1 MAPLWLRPAV
11 WAAAVLVAVAAAV
24 SPSGT
29 ARAEDRATIARNL
42 AENILGKGMVR
53 SSRLIEDGRAVALV
67 WESATFKATNSV
79 AVTRELL
86 QAEVQLAVGAIFHV
100 LRDVEGVQF
109 VIVHG
114 HRRLCAGRASRVRP
128 LLIRYARD
136 LDG

>member
-11 WAAAVLVAVAAAV
+11 WALGVLVAAAV
-24 SPSGT
+24 SPSGNA
-29 ARAEDRATIARNL
+29 ARAEDRAIIARNL
-42 AENILGKGMVR
+42 AENILGKGLVR

-79 AVTRELL
+79 AATRELL
-86 QAEVQLAVGAIFHV
+86 QAEVQLAAGAIFHV

-128 LLIRYARD
+128 LLIRYARE
-136 LDG
+136 LEG